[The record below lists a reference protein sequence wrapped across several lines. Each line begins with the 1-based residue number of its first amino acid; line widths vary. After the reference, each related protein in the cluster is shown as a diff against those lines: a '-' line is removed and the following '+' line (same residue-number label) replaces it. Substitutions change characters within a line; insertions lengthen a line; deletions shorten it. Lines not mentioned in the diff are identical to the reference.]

1 MKLTDFDC
9 VVVGGGHAGASAAL
23 AAVESGCKNVLIV
36 EKAPEEWV
44 GGNGYFTAGAFR
56 TVHDGLPDLL
66 SIVRNVT
73 PEQAQKIDVEP
84 YSLDDFFGDIM
95 RLGDNKPDAVLVE
108 TMVRHSRDAIE
119 WLVRKVDVPFVLS
132 FHRQAYEVDGRQKF
146 WGGVALSVEGGGKGL
161 IDADMEALKKAGVN
175 IWFDTPAVQLIY
187 ERGEVTGVVVRK
199 DGQEVS
205 LRAPSVILACG
216 GYEASVEL
224 RMKNMGAG
232 WERARVR
239 GTPFNTGDGISMAQ
253 AVGAKLV
260 GDWLG
265 CHSTCWDANASADAG
280 DRKLNNQLTKN
291 GYPLGIMVNIDG
303 GRFVD
308 EGEDFR
314 NYTYAKCGKAILSQ
328 PEGFAFQVW
337 DANMTPFL
345 RKEEYGD
352 GVVGKIM
359 ASSIE
364 ELADQMMKHGLRDK
378 ARFLETIGEYN
389 SAVSQYRLENPNLRW
404 DPAIKDGL
412 STQSSTKSLA
422 VPKSNWAMPVDTA
435 PFLAVK
441 VACGITFTFGG
452 LAIDPETAGVLS
464 EVGQPIPG
472 LFCTGELVGNLYYS
486 NYPGASGLTAGTVFG
501 RKAGMGAAKR
511 ASKVIY

>member
-23 AAVESGCKNVLIV
+23 AAVESGCANVLIV
-36 EKAPEEWV
+36 EKAPHNWV

-56 TVHDGLPDLL
+56 TVHGGLPDLL

-73 PEQAQKIDVEP
+73 PEQAQKIDIEP
-84 YSLDDFFGDIM
+84 YSFDNFFGDIM
-95 RLGDNKPDAVLVE
+95 HLGDNKPDTVLVE
-108 TMVRHSRDAIE
+108 AVVRNSRDAVE
-119 WLVRKVDVPFVLS
+119 WLARAVDVPFILS
-132 FHRQAYEVDGRQKF
+132 FHRQAYEVGGRQKF
-146 WGGVALSVEGGGKGL
+146 WGGVALSVEDGGKGL
-161 IDADMEALKKAGVN
+161 IRADMEALKKAGVN
-175 IWFDTPAVQLIY
+175 IWFETPAVRLLD
-187 ERGEVTGVVVRK
+187 ECGEVTGVVVHK
-199 DGQEVS
+199 DGREVS
-205 LRAPSVILACG
+205 LKAPSIILACG

-224 RMKNMGAG
+224 RMKHLGAG

-239 GTPFNTGDGISMAQ
+239 GTPFNTGDGIGMAQ

-265 CHSTCWDANASADAG
+265 CHSTCWDANVCADAG
-280 DRKLNNQLTKN
+280 DRKLSNQYTKS

-303 GRFVD
+303 ERFVD

-314 NYTYAKCGKAILSQ
+314 NYTYAKCGRAILSQ

-352 GVVGKIM
+352 GVVEKII

-364 ELADQMMKHGLRDK
+364 ELADKLAEHGLRDRAK
-378 ARFLETIGEYN
+378 FLRTVSEYN
-389 SAVSQYRLENPNLRW
+389 SAVSRRRLENPSLRW
-404 DPAIKDGL
+404 DPAVKDGL
-412 STQSSTKSLA
+412 STQSSTKSLT
-422 VPKSNWAMPVDTA
+422 VPKSNWAVPIDTA
-435 PFLAVK
+435 LFLAVK

-452 LAIDPETAGVLS
+452 LAIDPDTAGVLS

-472 LFCTGELVGNLYYS
+472 LFCTGELVGDLYYS
-486 NYPGASGLTAGTVFG
+486 NYPGACGLTAGTVFG
-501 RKAGMGAAKR
+501 RKAGLGAAKR
-511 ASKVIY
+511 AGK